1 MECWLRGWGENPC
14 AGIWMC
20 SSLCVPCRWRGR
32 WGWRSE
38 VMGDGPNGRGRWIGW
53 IHSGV
58 RRVTGGLM
66 AGSRGTEEMGIF
78 CSHHVL
84 RRIML
89 SVRRDGLV
97 GYDAALT
104 QLRSGVRFPL
114 FVFCFW
120 TSCISLAFAVYNHE
134 LEEAIIMRNEAEL
147 PITYTRVLYVI
158 YSRV

>member
-1 MECWLRGWGENPC
+1 
-14 AGIWMC
+14 
-20 SSLCVPCRWRGR
+20 
-32 WGWRSE
+32 
-38 VMGDGPNGRGRWIGW
+38 
-53 IHSGV
+53 
-58 RRVTGGLM
+58 M

-114 FVFCFW
+114 FVFVFVPRASFLLLRDII
-120 TSCISLAFAVYNHE
+120 TSSE
-134 LEEAIIMRNEAEL
+134 KQ
-147 PITYTRVLYVI
+147 
-158 YSRV
+158 